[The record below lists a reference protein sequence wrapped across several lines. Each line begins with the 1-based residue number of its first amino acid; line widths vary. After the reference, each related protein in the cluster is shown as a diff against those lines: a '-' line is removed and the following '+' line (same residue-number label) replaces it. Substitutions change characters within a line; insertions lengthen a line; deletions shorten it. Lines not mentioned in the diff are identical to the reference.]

1 VCEATAK
8 ARATEGFVRAR
19 RGAEVLQLPEPLM
32 NLAEIVSG
40 ALRVR
45 EVCSDFW
52 PGLVY
57 SGPSP
62 SFLPSKIYISSH
74 WYDKRGVFKLMMMR
88 ALLSPRSLS

>member
-1 VCEATAK
+1 LSGRDAAPRFCNCLNLV
-8 ARATEGFVRAR
+8 
-19 RGAEVLQLPEPLM
+19 M